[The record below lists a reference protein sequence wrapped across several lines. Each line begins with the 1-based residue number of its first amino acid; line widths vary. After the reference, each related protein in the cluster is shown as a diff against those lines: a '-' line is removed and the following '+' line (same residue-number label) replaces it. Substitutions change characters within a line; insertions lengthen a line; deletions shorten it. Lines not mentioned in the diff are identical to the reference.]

1 MLKGKEKQLSVVKH
15 KLVDILESVNNT
27 AELDELEI
35 KTTAIKL
42 IIDIE
47 ILKLEVE
54 LLKL

>member
-15 KLVDILESVNNT
+15 KLVDILESVNNM